1 MSIRR
6 NVRPQ
11 GPAPLGPRRI
21 AARALLAL
29 AEDPDARLDAVLD
42 LDDLPARDRG
52 LAATIA
58 RGVVRRQ
65 GFLDHV
71 LAGHC
76 DRGLPDDPRMRI
88 PLRIG
93 AFQLMFLERVP
104 PHAAVDESVALSGP
118 RQRGFINAVL
128 RRVAASVQDRPA
140 DPARPRDEVALGEGR
155 SIRLAAPIPDPGTDP
170 AGALALVH
178 GLPEFLVA
186 RWIDDAGVAR
196 ARARAA
202 AADGTPGVT
211 FRPVGISAS
220 ELAERLAAAG
230 VETAPSEHPHLLSWV
245 QGSGSPFRS
254 APFEEGLFVV
264 QDPTAFRAAQALDAQ
279 AGETILDLCAAPG
292 TKATWLAEA
301 VGKTGRV
308 LAHDIDVT
316 RRQRIA
322 ENAARLR
329 MPWLEV
335 CESVESLAG
344 PIDRVLVDVPCS
356 NTGVLAR
363 RVEVRHR
370 LEASAFERL
379 PDLQTDLLLQGLA
392 LVRPGGTV
400 VYSTCSIEPDEN
412 QDVVAAALA
421 ARGEAVEL
429 VTETLTEPDPPR
441 HDGGYLAVLRVRPEA
456 RN

>member
-1 MSIRR
+1 
-6 NVRPQ
+6 
-11 GPAPLGPRRI
+11 LGPRRI

-29 AEDPDARLDAVLD
+29 SEDPENRLDTALD
-42 LDDLPARDRG
+42 LDELSPRDRS

-58 RGVVRRQ
+58 RGVVRKQ

-93 AFQLMFLERVP
+93 AFQLLFLERVP
-104 PHAAVDESVALSGP
+104 PHAAVDESVALTGQ
-118 RQRGFINAVL
+118 RQRGFVNAIL
-128 RRVAASVQDRPA
+128 RRVAASVEDRPA
-140 DPARPRDEVALGEGR
+140 NPERPRDEVPIGPSR
-155 SIRLAAPIPDPGTDP
+155 SIRLAMPIPDPTSDP

-186 RWIDDAGVAR
+186 RWIEHAGVAVAR
-196 ARARAA
+196 ARAE
-202 AADGTPGVT
+202 AADGTPGIT
-211 FRPVGISAS
+211 FRPVGISPTA
-220 ELAERLAAAG
+220 LADRLAQAD
-230 VETAPSEHPHLLSWV
+230 VETCPSEHPHLLRWV

-264 QDPTAFRAAQALDAQ
+264 QDPTAFRAAEAVGAQ

-308 LAHDIDVT
+308 LAHDIDAD
-316 RRQRIA
+316 RRPRIA

-335 CESVESLAG
+335 IDSVEGLPG

-370 LEASAFERL
+370 LEESAFDRL
-379 PDLQTDLLLQGLA
+379 PELQRELLLQGISLA
-392 LVRPGGTV
+392 RPGGTV

-412 QDVVAAALA
+412 QDVVASVLA
-421 ARGEAVEL
+421 ARRAEVEL
-429 VTETLTEPDPPR
+429 LTETVTEPDPPR
-441 HDGGYLAVLRVRPEA
+441 HDGGYFAVLRRRPDA
-456 RN
+456 RT